1 MTSTILS
8 PIYPPF
14 LPDSGAFLFAYLEVE
29 VENDIA
35 LKEKARAKYS
45 NNYFANLKRP
55 QRLAISLENKL
66 IFISIL
72 LNSLKSHRKI

>member
-14 LPDSGAFLFAYLEVE
+14 LPDSGAFLFAYLEG
-29 VENDIA
+29 ENDIA

-45 NNYFANLKRP
+45 NNYFANLKRS